1 MSQQM
6 ESKIFKTLSK
16 CINTQGSY
24 WCHCP
29 DYFTGGKDDQVTYK
43 GLWDDR
49 YNLMSISS
57 SLGPLKI
64 TRRKQSN
71 LNLVSCRLALTC
83 SSQGFGQTKTVKLTN
98 QWIQATRGALN
109 GYA

>member
-29 DYFTGGKDDQVTYK
+29 DYFTGGEDDQVEH
-43 GLWDDR
+43 LNAWNIR
-49 YNLMSISS
+49 YNLIIKDDK
-57 SLGPLKI
+57 LGD
-64 TRRKQSN
+64 TRMQWRKKSN

-83 SSQGFGQTKTVKLTN
+83 SSQGFGQTKTEDLTN
-98 QWIQATRGALN
+98 NEIQATRGALN
-109 GYA
+109 AYA